1 MRSVTRLIGVLAA
14 VLLFAVPVL
23 GISAQGGQLSVTG
36 RWDDGIFVPSNLPA
50 PGETELTIGELAP
63 SALPVTGS
71 WDDGIFVP
79 SNLPAPG
86 ETELTIGE
94 LNPSALPPTGTSAQS
109 TGCAQFWGMTDPD
122 GFYSHE
128 CDNGAALPGTTAPSA
143 RTADRCGAQCLREY
157 SVLGHDDPDGFYSHE
172 CDNAGALPGTTR
184 PHALPQSGADQGG
197 LTGHDRQTMLNE
209 IADGVR
215 NITEILPEELAAVG
229 R

>member
-1 MRSVTRLIGVLAA
+1 MRSVMRLIGVLAA

-23 GISAQGGQLSVTG
+23 GISAQGGQ
-36 RWDDGIFVPSNLPA
+36 
-50 PGETELTIGELAP
+50 
-63 SALPVTGS
+63 LPVTGS

-94 LNPSALPPTGTSAQS
+94 LTPSALPVTGTSAQP

-128 CDNGAALPGTTAPSA
+128 CDN
-143 RTADRCGAQCLREY
+143 
-157 SVLGHDDPDGFYSHE
+157 
-172 CDNAGALPGTTR
+172 AGALSGTRR
-184 PHALPQSGADQGG
+184 PSALPRTGVNMSG
-197 LTGHDRQTMLNE
+197 LTEQNRQTFLNE
-209 IADGVR
+209 IAGGVR
-215 NITEILPEELAAVG
+215 NITEILPEELAAIG